1 MTIEG
6 ACESLLFVAGEE
18 GLSLEELANL
28 LDLSKEK
35 VQYSLWSLD
44 KQLKTDSQRGLEL
57 VCLGGRYQ
65 LLTQKIYAD
74 LIQKYAVSPFA
85 LKLSQQALETLA
97 VIAYQGP
104 ITRLEIDE
112 IRGVQSQAM
121 IKRLLLHDLIE
132 EAGRKEGPGRPILYQ
147 VTNYFYQYFGLNS
160 IADLPDISSLLPEDE
175 EDKGLFDEEGDK

>member
-1 MTIEG
+1 
-6 ACESLLFVAGEE
+6 
-18 GLSLEELANL
+18 
-28 LDLSKEK
+28 KEK
-35 VQYSLWSLD
+35 VQYSLWNLD
-44 KQLKTDSQRGLEL
+44 KKLKTDSQRGLEL

-132 EAGRKEGPGRPILYQ
+132 EVGRKEGPGR
-147 VTNYFYQYFGLNS
+147 
-160 IADLPDISSLLPEDE
+160 
-175 EDKGLFDEEGDK
+175 